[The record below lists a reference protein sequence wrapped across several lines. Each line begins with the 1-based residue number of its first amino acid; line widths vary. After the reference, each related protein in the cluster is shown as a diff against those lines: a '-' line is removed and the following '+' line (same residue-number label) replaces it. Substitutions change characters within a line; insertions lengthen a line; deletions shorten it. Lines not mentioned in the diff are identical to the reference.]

1 MLTKVKA
8 TLAKP
13 ENAYMKVQKKK
24 AFRVNR
30 KTEKKPEGGGIK
42 AYLGYLRDPS
52 NNKICTMCNIKS

>member
-42 AYLGYLRDPS
+42 A
-52 NNKICTMCNIKS
+52 